1 MKRLIVV
8 LVVALALLGC
18 EEKLKGSFAISSV
31 SFGEETGG
39 SFFLGSG
46 SVKERIVYYGF
57 RQYGEGQKLFRIDA
71 LSTTVIETDG
81 REPMMERWVRAD
93 RERDVYK
100 LYVPVGTIIR
110 EFRLP

>member
-57 RQYGEGQKLFRIDA
+57 IVFILTGLDDLLTILI
-71 LSTTVIETDG
+71 LSV
-81 REPMMERWVRAD
+81 
-93 RERDVYK
+93 
-100 LYVPVGTIIR
+100 
-110 EFRLP
+110 